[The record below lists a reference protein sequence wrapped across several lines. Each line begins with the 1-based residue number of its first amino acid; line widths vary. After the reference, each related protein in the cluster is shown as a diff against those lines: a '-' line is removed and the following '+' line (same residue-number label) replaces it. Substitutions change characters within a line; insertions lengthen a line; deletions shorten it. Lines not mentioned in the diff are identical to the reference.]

1 VTGPDTSRV
10 VVERDFACPP
20 ARLWRALTE
29 PHLIAEWLMRSDFAP
44 VPGREFHF
52 GADWGDVACQVL
64 SVEPPLSLAYHWA
77 AFGLDSTVT
86 WTLTATAGGTRL
98 RMEQVGF
105 RPDQRKAFLGA
116 RASWPHYLA
125 ALEGVV
131 DRLAD
136 SG

>member
-1 VTGPDTSRV
+1 MTDRDTSRV
-10 VVERDFACPP
+10 IVERDFACPP

-64 SVEPPLSLAYHWA
+64 SVEPPLSLAYRWA

-131 DRLAD
+131 ARLAD
-136 SG
+136 SS